1 MKDSSRLEALI
12 RSRRIELFELVE
24 LIETTFESGNV
35 KEIAVSK
42 RMNDLHGGFGNGA
55 NKADNGTLPLRPA
68 HSAL

>member
-35 KEIAVSK
+35 KEIAV
-42 RMNDLHGGFGNGA
+42 RRG
-55 NKADNGTLPLRPA
+55 
-68 HSAL
+68 